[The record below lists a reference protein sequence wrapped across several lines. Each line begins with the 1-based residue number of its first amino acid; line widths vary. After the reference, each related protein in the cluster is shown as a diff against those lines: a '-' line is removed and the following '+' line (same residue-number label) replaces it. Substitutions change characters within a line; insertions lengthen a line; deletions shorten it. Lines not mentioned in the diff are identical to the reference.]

1 MTFRKI
7 VPARFAARLVSAVA
21 LSPSV
26 RGLTFERE
34 DGPLDYLPGQWVKLY
49 LGELDRDYSIASAP
63 STKTPSRFELAVTRV
78 EGGPGSAA
86 LHALEVGESLR
97 MSGPSGFFVR
107 EDEYQSSPA
116 LFIGTGTGVA
126 PLRAM
131 IQSAYAASTPAPR
144 HTLLFGTRHEADQLY
159 EGEWRAL
166 VERASS
172 FRFAPTLSRPS
183 DAWAGRRGW
192 VQNHVGELLEELGP
206 EAHVYICGLSRMVG
220 EVRTL
225 LRGPLGLSR
234 QRVHSERYD

>member
-1 MTFRKI
+1 MSFRKI
-7 VPARFAARLVSAVA
+7 VPARFAARLVAADA

-63 STKTPSRFELAVTRV
+63 STEAPSRFELAVTRV

-86 LHALEVGESLR
+86 LHALELGQTLR

-107 EDEYQSSPA
+107 EDEHLSCPA
-116 LFIGTGTGVA
+116 LLIGTGTGVA

-131 IQSAYAASTPAPR
+131 IQSAYASGSASAP

-159 EGEWRAL
+159 EEEWRRLEA
-166 VERASS
+166 AAPT
-172 FRFAPTLSRPS
+172 FRFAPTLSRAS
-183 DAWAGRRGW
+183 DAWKGRRGW

-206 EAHVYICGLSRMVG
+206 DTHVYICGLSRMVG

-225 LRGPLGLSR
+225 LRGPLGLAR